1 MYGIFTSGSTGT
13 PKAIVVSH
21 GAVSRFVRHFTEIFE
36 ITSEDV
42 IGNQAPFDFDVSVK
56 DIYSS
61 IMTGAQLVDTERI
74 LLDTAETSG
83 LSLR

>member
-1 MYGIFTSGSTGT
+1 M
-13 PKAIVVSH
+13 VSH

-61 IMTGAQLVDTERI
+61 IMTGAQLVLIPKEYFSTPPR
-74 LLDTAETSG
+74 LLDYLCDKKVTNLTWAQ
-83 LSLR
+83 